1 MELGSAQ
8 FCRLANYI
16 RGFTF
21 PLAYSLQIPYNCMKR
36 NLLMTFL
43 LLATLLRVGL
53 AQTRTVTGRVTD
65 QKTGEGLPGVTVL
78 VKGTTTGTSTDAD
91 GSFSLAVPPA
101 GATLVFSSI
110 GMNGTERPVG
120 SEATYNVVL
129 SANARELSEV
139 VVTALGIEKDKRT
152 LGYATQEIQGGAVAQ
167 KSEPNVV
174 NALQGK
180 VSGVNITG
188 ASGLAGSSTNI
199 NIRGI
204 TSLTGSN
211 QPLFVVDGIPV
222 SNDTDRTNGGAA
234 GTLYGAQTANR
245 AADIDPNNIASIS
258 ILKGPAAAA
267 LYGSRASSGAI
278 LITTKSGANV
288 NKKLEVVVNT
298 GFNFQKVFGLP
309 DFQNDYG
316 QGTSGVITT
325 PNGSGN
331 LLTTNVTN
339 SWGPRFGTVGTRPN
353 GLLLANGDAL
363 PYQAY
368 PNNIRDFFKTGTLW
382 TNGVQLAGNNGT
394 ANFSLNVN
402 STTQKGITESSNL
415 QRTNI
420 QLGGGTTLQN
430 KIRLTGSVNFSQTDQ
445 LAPQT
450 GNGGSAFGT
459 LSSVPRSFDLQ
470 NQPYQTATGGNLF
483 FATGQDNPNW
493 NLQNNNTASNVTRF
507 INVASIGYDFF
518 PWLSVTYRAGLDTYT
533 DRRKQIAA
541 ITSSRNPTGLIFQD
555 NIQYAEF
562 TGDLLITAKKENIF
576 TPKLNATLLVGQQ
589 TNQRR
594 RNEQYVSAATLSQ
607 PGFYNTINAAV
618 FTGSGETNYTRRLL
632 GYYADLSLA
641 YNNYLFLEGTA
652 RVDQSSTL
660 PTGNNTFLYPSISA
674 GFVFTDALNID
685 SDFFS
690 YGKLR
695 GNVARVGRDADPYVL
710 DSYYVSGG
718 QGNNVAN
725 VTFPFN
731 GVVGFRPSAVIGG
744 GSTLRPEFTKS
755 AEVGLNLGFFNN
767 RLTLDATYFKT
778 VSSSQILPV
787 TLPGSTGYTS
797 FYTNA
802 GQLDNKGVELLA
814 TLSAVRSA
822 AGFTWDISA
831 NYTRIRN
838 KVVSIYPGVKSSTI
852 PGSSFIGSVPSYVE
866 GQPYGVILGQK
877 KATAPDGQ
885 YLINGRTG
893 LWATELSSQ
902 VTANP
907 NVDWQGGITNNLG
920 YKGVTL
926 SFLIDAVVGG
936 DILSFTQAAYK
947 SAGVLK
953 ETGVARDQPRVIPGV
968 IATTNPDGSISY
980 RPNNIQVDAQSYWSN
995 TSQGLQSD
1003 LNIFDGTH
1011 YTLREVSLGYALP
1024 AGLLT
1029 GTPFGSASFS
1039 LSGRNLF
1046 YYAPNANFFPEVNTQ
1061 GAGNIRSLDL
1071 QGPPSVRSYGA
1082 YLRLSF

>member
-1 MELGSAQ
+1 
-8 FCRLANYI
+8 
-16 RGFTF
+16 
-21 PLAYSLQIPYNCMKR
+21 MKK
-36 NLLMTFL
+36 NLLL
-43 LLATLLRVGL
+43 SLVLVLAFFQLAL
-53 AQTRTVTGRVTD
+53 AQTKTITGRVTD
-65 QKTGEGLPGVTVL
+65 QKAGEGLPGVTVL
-78 VKGTTTGTSTDAD
+78 LKGTTTGVSTDINGAFTL
-91 GSFSLAVPPA
+91 SVPQA
-101 GATLVFSSI
+101 GGTLVFSSV
-110 GMNGTERPVG
+110 GMVSQERPIG
-120 SEATYNVVL
+120 SESEISL
-129 SANARELSEV
+129 SLAQSNRELSEV

-152 LGYATQEIQGGAVAQ
+152 LGYATQEIQGAAVAG
-167 KSEPNVV
+167 KSEPNVL

-211 QPLFVVDGIPV
+211 QPLFVVDGIPI

-245 AADIDPNNIASIS
+245 AADIDPENIANIS

-288 NKKLEVVVNT
+288 NKKLEVTVNT
-298 GFNFQKVFGLP
+298 GFNFQTVLGLP
-309 DFQNDYG
+309 AFQNDYG
-316 QGTSGVITT
+316 QGTGGTNTTASGLGNILTGSTT
-325 PNGSGN
+325 
-331 LLTTNVTN
+331 
-339 SWGPRFGTVGTRPN
+339 SWGPLFGTTPTRAN
-353 GLLLANGDAL
+353 GLLLADGSLL

-368 PNNIRDFFKTGTLW
+368 PNNIRDFYKTGTLW
-382 TNGVQLAGNNGT
+382 TNGLQMAGNTGT
-394 ANFSLNVN
+394 SNFSLNVN
-402 STTQKGITESSNL
+402 STTQKGITDASRL

-430 KIRLTGSVNFSQTDQ
+430 KIRLTGSVNFSQSDQ

-450 GNGGSAFGT
+450 GNGGSAFSS
-459 LSSVPRSFDLQ
+459 LSAVPRSFDLQ
-470 NQPYQTATGGNLF
+470 GQPYQTVTGANLYF
-483 FATGQDNPNW
+483 SGLDNPNW
-493 NLQNNNTASNVTRF
+493 NLLNSNTASNVTRF
-507 INVASIGYDFF
+507 INIASISYDFL
-518 PWLSVTYRAGLDTYT
+518 PWLSVVYRAGLDTYT

-541 ITSSRNPTGLIFQD
+541 ISSSRNPTGLIFQD

-576 TPKLNATLLVGQQ
+576 MDKLNATLLVGQQ
-589 TNQRR
+589 TNQRK

-660 PTGNNTFLYPSISA
+660 PKDNKTFLYPSISA
-674 GFVFTDALNID
+674 GFVFTDAFNID

-690 YGKLR
+690 YGKIR

-710 DSYYVSGG
+710 DSYYVAGG
-718 QGNNVAN
+718 SGNNVAN
-725 VTFPFN
+725 YTFPFN
-731 GVVGFRPSAVIGG
+731 GVVGFRPSTTIGG
-744 GSTLRPEFTKS
+744 GQNLRPEFTKS
-755 AEVGLNLGFFNN
+755 AEIGLNLGFFNN

-778 VSSSQILPV
+778 VSSNQILPV
-787 TLPGSTGYTS
+787 TLAGTTGYTS

-802 GQLDNKGVELLA
+802 GELDNKGLEILA
-814 TLSAVRSA
+814 TLSPIRSA
-822 AGFTWDISA
+822 SGFTWDISA
-831 NYTRIRN
+831 NYTRLRN
-838 KVVSIYPGVKSSTI
+838 MVVSIYPGVTSSTI
-852 PGSSFIGSVPSYVE
+852 PGSSFIGSVPSYVV

-885 YLINGRTG
+885 YLINPRTG
-893 LWATELSSQ
+893 LWVTELSSQ

-907 NVDWQGGITNNLG
+907 NVDWQGGLTNTLS
-920 YKGVTL
+920 YKGITF
-926 SFLIDAVVGG
+926 SFLIDAIVGG

-953 ETGVARDQPRVIPGV
+953 ETGVDRNQPRVIPGV
-968 IATTNPDGSISY
+968 IAVTNTDGTTSY
-980 RPNNIQVDAQSYWSN
+980 QQNNIQIDAQSYWSN
-995 TSQGLQSD
+995 QGLQSD
-1003 LNIFDGTH
+1003 LNIYDGTH
-1011 YTLREVSLGYALP
+1011 FTLREVSLGYALP
-1024 AGLLT
+1024 KGLLAN
-1029 GTPFGSASFS
+1029 TPFGSASIS
-1039 LSGRNLF
+1039 VSGRNLF

-1061 GAGNIRSLDL
+1061 GAGNIRGLDL
-1071 QGPPSVRSYGA
+1071 QGAPSVRSYGA
-1082 YLRLSF
+1082 YLRFTF

>member
-1 MELGSAQ
+1 
-8 FCRLANYI
+8 
-16 RGFTF
+16 
-21 PLAYSLQIPYNCMKR
+21 MKKQ
-36 NLLMTFL
+36 L
-43 LLATLLRVGL
+43 LLTCLLLVTLLHAVM
-53 AQTRTVTGRVTD
+53 AQTRAVSGRVTD
-65 QKTGEGLPGVTVL
+65 QKGGEGLPGVTVL
-78 VKGTTTGTSTDAD
+78 VKGTTNGTSTNAD
-91 GSFSLAVPPA
+91 GSFQLAVPTA
-101 GATLVFSSI
+101 GAILVFSSV
-110 GMNGTERPVG
+110 GMNPQERPVG
-120 SEATYNVVL
+120 SETTFNVVL
-129 SANARELSEV
+129 TANSRELSEV

-152 LGYATQEIQGGAVAQ
+152 LGYATQEIQGAAVAA
-167 KSEPNVV
+167 KSEPNVL

-188 ASGLAGSSTNI
+188 ASGLAGTSTNI

-204 TSLTGSN
+204 TSLTGNN

-245 AADIDPNNIASIS
+245 AADIDPENIANIS

-288 NKKLEVVVNT
+288 NKKLEVSVNT
-298 GFNFQKVFGLP
+298 GFNFQTVMGLP

-316 QGTSGVITT
+316 QGTGGTNTT
-325 PNGSGN
+325 SAGGGNILTGSSA
-331 LLTTNVTN
+331 
-339 SWGPRFGTVGTRPN
+339 SWGPRFGTTPTRAN
-353 GLLLANGDAL
+353 GLLLADGTNL
-363 PYQAY
+363 PYQSY
-368 PNNIRDFFKTGTLW
+368 PNSIRDFYKTGTLW
-382 TNGVQLAGNNGT
+382 TNGAQLAGNNGT
-394 ANFSLNVN
+394 SNFSLNIN

-415 QRTNI
+415 QRTNV

-450 GNGGSAFGT
+450 GNGGSAFSA
-459 LSSVPRSFDLQ
+459 LSAVPRSFDLQ
-470 NQPYQTATGGNLF
+470 NFPYQTATGGNSF
-483 FATGQDNPNW
+483 FASADNPNW

-507 INVASIGYDFF
+507 INVGSIGYDFF
-518 PWLSVTYRAGLDTYT
+518 PWLSVLYRAGLDTYT

-541 ITSSRNPTGLIFQD
+541 ITSTRNPTGLIFQD

-562 TGDLLITAKKENIF
+562 TGDLLITAKKDNIF
-576 TPKLNATLLVGQQ
+576 TDKLNASLLVGQQ
-589 TNQRR
+589 TNQRK

-660 PTGNNTFLYPSISA
+660 PADNRTFLYPSVSA
-674 GFVFTDALNID
+674 GFVFTDAFNID
-685 SDFFS
+685 SDIFS
-690 YGKLR
+690 YGKIR
-695 GNVARVGRDADPYVL
+695 GNVAKVGRDADPYVL
-710 DSYYVSGG
+710 ESYYVAGG

-725 VTFPFN
+725 ITFPFN
-731 GVVGFRPSAVIGG
+731 NVVGFRPSPTIGG
-744 GSTLRPEFTKS
+744 VNLLNVLKPEFTKS

-767 RLTLDATYFKT
+767 RVTVDATYFKT
-778 VSSSQILPV
+778 VSSNQIIPV
-787 TLPGSTGYTS
+787 TIAPTTGYSS

-802 GQLDNKGVELLA
+802 GQLDNKGIELLLTA
-814 TLSAVRSA
+814 SPVRSA
-822 AGFTWDISA
+822 SGFTWDISA

-838 KVVSIYPGVKSSTI
+838 TVVSIYPGVTSSSI
-852 PGSSFIGSVPSYVE
+852 PGSAFTGSVPSFVV

-885 YLINGRTG
+885 YLINPRTG
-893 LWATELSSQ
+893 LWVTELSSQ

-907 NVDWQGGITNNLG
+907 NVDWQGGITNTLA
-920 YKGVTL
+920 YKGITF
-926 SFLIDAVVGG
+926 SFLVDAIVGG

-947 SAGVLK
+947 SAGMLQQ
-953 ETGVARDQPRVIPGV
+953 TGVDRDQPRVIPGV
-968 IATTNPDGSISY
+968 IQNSDGSY

-995 TSQGLQSD
+995 QGLQSD

-1011 YTLREVSLGYALP
+1011 FTLREVSLGYTLP
-1024 AGLLT
+1024 TSLLAN
-1029 GTPFGSASFS
+1029 TPFGSASFS
-1039 LSGRNLF
+1039 VSGRNLF

-1071 QGPPSVRSYGA
+1071 QGAPSVRSYGA
-1082 YLRLSF
+1082 YLRFTF

>member
-1 MELGSAQ
+1 
-8 FCRLANYI
+8 
-16 RGFTF
+16 
-21 PLAYSLQIPYNCMKR
+21 
-36 NLLMTFL
+36 MTFL
-43 LLATLLRVGL
+43 FMVTLLQVAL
-53 AQTRTVTGRVTD
+53 AQTRAVSGRVTD

-78 VKGTTTGTSTDAD
+78 VKGTTNGTSTNAD
-91 GSFSLAVPPA
+91 GSFTLAVPQA
-101 GATLVFSSI
+101 GATLIFSSI
-110 GMNGTERPVG
+110 GMNSVERPVG
-120 SEATYNVVL
+120 SETTLKVQM

-139 VVTALGIEKDKRT
+139 VITSMNIAKDKRT
-152 LGYATQEIQGGAVAQ
+152 LGYATQEIKGGEVAQ
-167 KSEPNVV
+167 KSEPNVL

-180 VSGVNITG
+180 VSGVSITG
-188 ASGLAGSSTNI
+188 ASGLAGTSTNI

-204 TSLTGSN
+204 TSLTGNN

-245 AADIDPNNIASIS
+245 AADIDPENIANIS

-288 NKKLEVVVNT
+288 NKKLEVVLNT
-298 GFNFQKVFGLP
+298 GFNFQTVMGLP
-309 DFQNDYG
+309 AFQNDYG
-316 QGTSGVITT
+316 QGTGGVNTT
-325 PNGSGN
+325 SAGGGNIFTGSN
-331 LLTTNVTN
+331 A
-339 SWGPRFGTVGTRPN
+339 SWGPRFGTAPTRAN
-353 GLLLANGDAL
+353 GLLLADASLL

-368 PNNIRDFFKTGTLW
+368 PNNIRDFYKTGTLW

-394 ANFSLNVN
+394 SNFSLNVN

-450 GNGGSAFGT
+450 GNNGSAFGT
-459 LSSVPRSFDLQ
+459 LASVPRSFDLQ
-470 NQPYQTATGGNLF
+470 NQAFQTATGANLF
-483 FATGQDNPNW
+483 FPGQDNPNY
-493 NLQNNNTASNVTRF
+493 NLLNSNTTSNVTRF

-518 PWLSVTYRAGLDTYT
+518 PWLSVVYRAGLDTYT

-541 ITSSRNPTGLIFQD
+541 ISSARNPTGLIFQD

-576 TPKLNATLLVGQQ
+576 VDKLNATLLVGQQ
-589 TNQRR
+589 TNQRK

-660 PTGNNTFLYPSISA
+660 PASNRTFLYPSVSA
-674 GFVFTDALNID
+674 GFVFTDAFNID

-690 YGKLR
+690 YGKIR

-710 DSYYVSGG
+710 ESYYVAGG

-731 GVVGFRPSAVIGG
+731 NVVGFRPSPTIGG
-744 GSTLRPEFTKS
+744 VNVLNLLKPEFTKS

-767 RLTLDATYFKT
+767 RVTLDATYFKT
-778 VSSSQILPV
+778 VSSNQIIPV
-787 TLPGSTGYTS
+787 TIAPTTGYSS

-802 GQLDNKGVELLA
+802 GQLDNKGIEVLVTA
-814 TLSAVRSA
+814 SPVRSA
-822 AGFTWDISA
+822 SGFNWDISA

-838 KVVSIYPGVKSSTI
+838 VVVSIYPGVKSSSI
-852 PGSSFIGSVPSYVE
+852 PGSSFIGSVPSFVE

-885 YLINGRTG
+885 YLINPRTG
-893 LWATELSSQ
+893 LWVPELSSQ

-907 NVDWQGGITNNLG
+907 NVDWQGGITNTFG
-920 YKGVTL
+920 YKGITL
-926 SFLIDAVVGG
+926 SFLVDAIVGG

-947 SAGVLK
+947 GAGMLQQ
-953 ETGVARDQPRVIPGV
+953 TGVSRDQPRVIPGV
-968 IATTNPDGSISY
+968 IQNTDGTY

-995 TSQGLQSD
+995 QGLQSD

-1011 YTLREVSLGYALP
+1011 FTMREVSLGYTLP
-1024 AGLLT
+1024 TSLLT
-1029 GTPFGSASFS
+1029 RTPFGSASIS
-1039 LSGRNLF
+1039 VSGRNLF

-1082 YLRLSF
+1082 YLRFTF

>member
-1 MELGSAQ
+1 
-8 FCRLANYI
+8 
-16 RGFTF
+16 
-21 PLAYSLQIPYNCMKR
+21 MKR
-36 NLLMTFL
+36 NLLMVFL
-43 LLATLLRVGL
+43 LLLTLLRVGL
-53 AQTRTVTGRVTD
+53 AQTRSVTGRVTD

-78 VKGTTTGTSTDAD
+78 VKGTTNGTSTDAD
-91 GSFSLAVPPA
+91 GSFTLAVPQA
-101 GATLVFSSI
+101 GATLIFSSI
-110 GMNGTERPVG
+110 GMNSVERPVG
-120 SEATYNVVL
+120 SETTLKVQL

-139 VVTALGIEKDKRT
+139 VITSMNIAKDKRT
-152 LGYATQEIQGGAVAQ
+152 LGYATQEIKGGEVAQ
-167 KSEPNVV
+167 KSEPNVL

-180 VSGVNITG
+180 VSGVSITG
-188 ASGLAGSSTNI
+188 ASGLAGTSTNI

-204 TSLTGSN
+204 TSLTGNN

-245 AADIDPNNIASIS
+245 AADIDPENIANIS

-288 NKKLEVVVNT
+288 NKKLEVVLNT
-298 GFNFQKVFGLP
+298 GFNFQTVLGLP
-309 DFQNDYG
+309 AFQNDYG
-316 QGTSGVITT
+316 QGTGGVNTT
-325 PNGSGN
+325 SAGGGNIFTGSN
-331 LLTTNVTN
+331 A
-339 SWGPRFGTVGTRPN
+339 SWGPRFGTAPTRAN
-353 GLLLANGDAL
+353 GLLLADNSLL

-368 PNNIRDFFKTGTLW
+368 PNNIRDFYKTGTLW

-394 ANFSLNVN
+394 SNFSLNVN

-450 GNGGSAFGT
+450 GNNGSAFGT
-459 LSSVPRSFDLQ
+459 LASVPRSFDLQ
-470 NQPYQTATGGNLF
+470 NQSFQTATGANLF
-483 FATGQDNPNW
+483 FPGQDNPNY
-493 NLQNNNTASNVTRF
+493 NLLNSNTTSNVTRF

-518 PWLSVTYRAGLDTYT
+518 PWLSVVYRAGLDTYT

-541 ITSSRNPTGLIFQD
+541 ISSARNPTGLIFQD

-562 TGDLLITAKKENIF
+562 TGDLLVTAKKENIF
-576 TPKLNATLLVGQQ
+576 FDKLNATLLVGQQ
-589 TNQRR
+589 TNQRK

-660 PTGNNTFLYPSISA
+660 PASNRTFLYPSVSA
-674 GFVFTDALNID
+674 GFVFTDAFNID

-690 YGKLR
+690 YGKIR

-710 DSYYVSGG
+710 ESYYVAGG

-731 GVVGFRPSAVIGG
+731 NVVGFRPSPTIGG
-744 GSTLRPEFTKS
+744 INVLNVLKPEFTKS

-767 RLTLDATYFKT
+767 RVTLDATYFKT
-778 VSSSQILPV
+778 VSSNQIIPV
-787 TLPGSTGYTS
+787 TIAPTTGYSS

-802 GQLDNKGVELLA
+802 GQLDNKGIEVLVTA
-814 TLSAVRSA
+814 SPVRSA
-822 AGFTWDISA
+822 SGFTWDISA

-838 KVVSIYPGVKSSTI
+838 VVVSIYPGVKSSSI
-852 PGSSFIGSVPSYVE
+852 PGSSFIGSVPSFVE

-885 YLINGRTG
+885 YLINPRTG

-907 NVDWQGGITNNLG
+907 NVDWQGGITNTFG
-920 YKGVTL
+920 YKGINL

-947 SAGVLK
+947 GAGVLA

-968 IATTNPDGSISY
+968 IAVTNPDGSTSY
-980 RPNNIQVDAQSYWSN
+980 KPNNIQVDAQSYWSN
-995 TSQGLQSD
+995 QGLQSD

-1011 YTLREVSLGYALP
+1011 FTMREVSLGYTLP
-1024 AGLLT
+1024 TSLLT
-1029 GTPFGSASFS
+1029 RTPFGSASIS
-1039 LSGRNLF
+1039 VSGRNLF

-1082 YLRLSF
+1082 YLRFTF

>member
-1 MELGSAQ
+1 
-8 FCRLANYI
+8 
-16 RGFTF
+16 
-21 PLAYSLQIPYNCMKR
+21 
-36 NLLMTFL
+36 MTWL
-43 LLATLLRVGL
+43 LLATLLQVAL
-53 AQTRTVTGRVTD
+53 AQTRAVSGRVTD

-78 VKGTTTGTSTDAD
+78 VKGTTNGTSTDAD
-91 GSFSLAVPPA
+91 GSFTLAVPQA

-110 GMNGTERPVG
+110 GMNSVERPVG
-120 SEATYNVVL
+120 SETTFKVPL
-129 SANARELSEV
+129 TANSRELSEV

-152 LGYATQEIQGGAVAQ
+152 LGYATQEVKGDAVAQ
-167 KSEPNVV
+167 KSEPNVL

-188 ASGLAGSSTNI
+188 ASGLAGTSTNI

-245 AADIDPNNIASIS
+245 AADIDPNNIANIS

-288 NKKLEVVVNT
+288 NKKLEVVITT
-298 GFNFQKVFGLP
+298 GYNFQHVMGLP

-325 PNGSGN
+325 ANGAGN
-331 LLTTNVTN
+331 ILTGSTN
-339 SWGPRFGTVGTRPN
+339 SWGPRFGTAPTRAN
-353 GLLLANGDAL
+353 GLLLANTSTL

-368 PNNIRDFFKTGTLW
+368 PDNINNFYKLGSLW

-394 ANFSLNVN
+394 SNFSLNVN
-402 STTQKGITESSNL
+402 STTQKGIVESSSL
-415 QRTNI
+415 QRTNV

-483 FATGQDNPNW
+483 FAGQDNPNW

-518 PWLSVTYRAGLDTYT
+518 PWLSVTYRAGLDAYT

-562 TGDLLITAKKENIF
+562 TGDLLVTAKKENIF
-576 TPKLNATLLVGQQ
+576 VNKLNASLLVGQQ
-589 TNQRR
+589 TNQRK

-607 PGFYNTINAAV
+607 PGFYNTINAAN

-660 PTGNNTFLYPSISA
+660 PTGNNTYLYPSVSA
-674 GFVFTDALNID
+674 GFVFTDAFNIS

-690 YGKLR
+690 YGKIR

-710 DSYYVSGG
+710 ETYYISGG

-731 GVVGFRPSAVIGG
+731 GVVGFRPSAAIGG
-744 GSTLRPEFTKS
+744 VNVLNVLKPEFTKS

-802 GQLDNKGVELLA
+802 GELDNKGIELLA
-814 TLSAVRSA
+814 TLSAVRSTS
-822 AGFTWDISA
+822 GFTWDISA

-838 KVVSIYPGVKSSTI
+838 TVVSIYPGVKNSTI

-885 YLINGRTG
+885 YLINPKTG
-893 LWATELSSQ
+893 LWATEQSSQ

-907 NVDWQGGITNNLG
+907 NVDWQGGITNTLA
-920 YKGVTL
+920 YKGITL
-926 SFLIDAVVGG
+926 SFLIDAIVGG

-947 SAGVLK
+947 GAGVLA

-968 IATTNPDGSISY
+968 IQGLAADGKTVTY
-980 RPNNIQVDAQSYWSN
+980 TPNNIQVDAQSYWSN
-995 TSQGLQSD
+995 QGLQSD

-1011 YTLREVSLGYALP
+1011 FTMREVSLGYNLP
-1024 AGLLT
+1024 TGLLT
-1029 GTPFGSASFS
+1029 HTPFGSASFT

-1082 YLRLSF
+1082 YLRFTF

>member
-1 MELGSAQ
+1 
-8 FCRLANYI
+8 
-16 RGFTF
+16 
-21 PLAYSLQIPYNCMKR
+21 MKR
-36 NLLMTFL
+36 QLFLTCL
-43 LLATLLRVGL
+43 LLVTLLHTVL
-53 AQTRTVTGRVTD
+53 AQTKSVSGRVTD
-65 QKTGEGLPGVTVL
+65 QKSGEGLPGVTVL
-78 VKGTTTGTSTDAD
+78 VKGTTNGTSTNAD
-91 GSFSLAVPPA
+91 GSFQLAVPAA
-101 GATLVFSSI
+101 GAILVFSSV
-110 GMNGTERPVG
+110 GMNPQERPVG
-120 SEATYNVVL
+120 SATTLNVAL
-129 SANARELSEV
+129 TESSRELSEV
-139 VVTALGIEKDKRT
+139 VVTALNITKDKRT
-152 LGYATQEIQGGAVAQ
+152 LGYATQEIQGAAVAS
-167 KSEPNVV
+167 KSEPNVL

-188 ASGLAGSSTNI
+188 ASGLAGTSTNI

-204 TSLTGSN
+204 TSLTGNN

-245 AADIDPNNIASIS
+245 AADIDPENIANIS

-298 GFNFQKVFGLP
+298 GLNFQSVLGLP
-309 DFQNDYG
+309 EFQNDYG
-316 QGTSGVITT
+316 QGTGGTVTT
-325 PNGSGN
+325 ANGAGN
-331 LLTTNVTN
+331 ILTGSAN
-339 SWGPRFGTVGTRPN
+339 SWGPRFGTTPTRAN
-353 GLLLANGDAL
+353 GLLLANGTNL
-363 PYQAY
+363 PYQSY
-368 PNNIRDFFKTGTLW
+368 PNSIRNFYKTGTLW

-394 ANFSLNVN
+394 SNFSLNVN
-402 STTQKGITESSNL
+402 STTQKGITESSRL

-450 GNGGSAFGT
+450 GNGGSAFSA
-459 LSSVPRSFDLQ
+459 LASIPRSFDLQ
-470 NQPYQTATGGNLF
+470 NFPYQTATGGNSF
-483 FATGQDNPNW
+483 FAGADNPNW

-541 ITSSRNPTGLIFQD
+541 LTSTRNPTGLIFQD
-555 NIQYAEF
+555 DIQYAEF

-576 TPKLNATLLVGQQ
+576 TDKLNATLLVGQQ

-660 PTGNNTFLYPSISA
+660 PADNRTFLYPSVSA
-674 GFVFTDALNID
+674 GFVFTDAFNID
-685 SDFFS
+685 SDLFS
-690 YGKLR
+690 YGKIR
-695 GNVARVGRDADPYVL
+695 GNVAKVGRDADPYVL
-710 DSYYVSGG
+710 DSYYVAGG
-718 QGNNVAN
+718 QGNNVAGI
-725 VTFPFN
+725 TFPFN
-731 GVVGFRPSAVIGG
+731 NVVGFRPSTTIGG
-744 GSTLRPEFTKS
+744 VNLLNVLKPEFTKS

-767 RLTLDATYFKT
+767 RVTVDATYFKT
-778 VSSSQILPV
+778 VSSNQIIPV
-787 TLPGSTGYTS
+787 TIAPTTGYGS

-802 GQLDNKGVELLA
+802 GQLDNKGFEVLVTA
-814 TLSAVRSA
+814 SPVRTTS
-822 AGFTWDISA
+822 GFTWDISA

-838 KVVSIYPGVKSSTI
+838 EVVAIYPGVTSSSI
-852 PGSSFIGSVPSYVE
+852 PGSVFTGSVPSFVV

-885 YLINGRTG
+885 YLINPRTG

-907 NVDWQGGITNNLG
+907 NVDWQGGITNTFA
-920 YKGVTL
+920 YKGITF
-926 SFLIDAVVGG
+926 SFLVDAVVGG

-947 SAGVLK
+947 SAGMLK
-953 ETGVARDQPRVIPGV
+953 ETGADRELPRVIPGV
-968 IATTNPDGSISY
+968 IAVTNADGTTSY
-980 RPNNIQVDAQSYWSN
+980 RQNNIQIDAQNYWSSTN
-995 TSQGLQSD
+995 QGLQSD

-1011 YTLREVSLGYALP
+1011 FTMREVSLGYTLP
-1024 AGLLT
+1024 ASLLT
-1029 GTPFGSASFS
+1029 RTPFGSASIS
-1039 LSGRNLF
+1039 VSGRNLF
-1046 YYAPNANFFPEVNTQ
+1046 YYAPNTNFFPEVNTQ

-1082 YLRLSF
+1082 YLRFTF